1 MRNIKLTIEYDGADF
16 CGWQIQASD
25 RTVQEEIERS
35 MSALTDSPVRITGA
49 GRTDSGVHALAQTA
63 NFRTGS
69 DLPLDVFVRGGN
81 SRLPRD
87 VRIVAAAEAADDFSA
102 RYSAKSRLYRYVITK
117 RQKAVGRQYSW
128 YYWNPLDVEKM
139 NRACTDVLGAQDFQS
154 FCQAKAAVDHYLCD
168 VHYAFWRETKD
179 ELVFEIRAN
188 RFLHNMVRILVGTM
202 VEIGDEKL
210 NSRAM
215 HKILAA
221 RDRAAAGATAP
232 AQGLFLVAI
241 EY

>member
-1 MRNIKLTIEYDGADF
+1 LRNIKLTIEYDGTDF

-35 MSALTDSPVRITGA
+35 MSMLIDSPVRITGA
-49 GRTDSGVHALAQTA
+49 GRTDSGVHALAQAA
-63 NFRTGS
+63 NFKTDS
-69 DLPLDVFVRGGN
+69 ELPLDVFVRGGN
-81 SRLPRD
+81 SRLPHD
-87 VRIVAAAEAADDFSA
+87 VRIVSAEEVADDFSA

-117 RQKAVGRQYSW
+117 RQKAVGRRYCW
-128 YYWNPLDVEKM
+128 YYWNPLNIEKM
-139 NRACTDVLGAQDFQS
+139 NAACTAILGTQDFQS
-154 FCQAKAAVDHYLCD
+154 FCQAKAEVDHYLCD

-202 VEIGDEKL
+202 VEIGDARLQSSTMVE
-210 NSRAM
+210 
-215 HKILAA
+215 ILAA
-221 RDRAAAGATAP
+221 RNRAAAGATAP
-232 AQGLFLVAI
+232 APGLFLVEI